1 MRFDLID
8 LRLFLNVHEAG
19 SITAGAAACH
29 MTLASASE
37 RIRGMEQAL
46 GVPLL
51 LRRRQGVD
59 VTPAGRTLV
68 RHARQVL
75 QQMACLHDELGEFGA
90 GLKTHIRLYCN
101 TSALSE
107 HVPGMLAGFLAEHP
121 GVSVELEES
130 SSDEIVDAIR
140 NDMCDIG
147 IVSDAADLE
156 GLESFVFRDDPLALV
171 VAQGDAL
178 AGRKQI
184 AFADAAGRAFVGL
197 SADSALETL
206 LARQAR
212 RLGKSLNY
220 RVRLRS
226 FESVCRMVGWGI
238 GVAVVPRAVAI
249 RCARSAKIRPLA
261 LSDAWASRQLRVCV
275 RQLAALPAPARQL
288 VQTLLASASS

>member
-1 MRFDLID
+1 MRFDLVD
-8 LRLFLNVHEAG
+8 LRLFLNVHETG

-90 GLKTHIRLYCN
+90 GLKAHIRLHCN

-107 HVPGMLAGFLAEHP
+107 HLPGMLGAFLAEHP
-121 GVSVELEES
+121 GISVELEES
-130 SSDEIVDAIR
+130 TSDEIADAIR
-140 NDMCDIG
+140 NDACDIG
-147 IVSDAADLE
+147 IVSDAADLD

-178 AGRKQI
+178 ASRKQI
-184 AFADAAGRAFVGL
+184 AFADVAGRAFVGL
-197 SADSALETL
+197 AADSALETL

-226 FESVCRMVGWGI
+226 FESVCRMVGSGI
-238 GVAVVPRAVAI
+238 GVAVVPRAVGM
-249 RCARSAKIRPLA
+249 RCARSAKIRPLV

-275 RQLAALPAPARQL
+275 RQLAALPGPVRQM
-288 VQTLLASASS
+288 VQMLLASASS

>member
-1 MRFDLID
+1 MRFDLVD

-90 GLKTHIRLYCN
+90 GLKAYIRLHCN

-107 HVPGMLAGFLAEHP
+107 HLPGMLGAFLAEHP

-130 SSDEIVDAIR
+130 SSDEIADAIR
-140 NDMCDIG
+140 NDACDIG
-147 IVSDAADLE
+147 IVSDAADLD

-184 AFADAAGRAFVGL
+184 AFADVAGRAFVGL
-197 SADSALETL
+197 AADSALETL

-226 FESVCRMVGWGI
+226 FESVCRMVGSGI
-238 GVAVVPRAVAI
+238 GVAVVPRAVAM
-249 RCARSAKIRPLA
+249 RCARSAKIRPLV

-275 RQLAALPAPARQL
+275 RQLAALPGPARQM
-288 VQTLLASASS
+288 VQMLLASASS

>member
-1 MRFDLID
+1 MRFDLVD
-8 LRLFLNVHEAG
+8 LRLFLNVHETG

-37 RIRGMEQAL
+37 RIRGMEQTL

-90 GLKTHIRLYCN
+90 GLKAHIRLHCN

-107 HVPGMLAGFLAEHP
+107 HLPGMLGAFLAEHP
-121 GVSVELEES
+121 GISVELEES
-130 SSDEIVDAIR
+130 TSDEIADAIR
-140 NDMCDIG
+140 NDACDIG
-147 IVSDAADLE
+147 IVSDAADLD

-184 AFADAAGRAFVGL
+184 AFADVAGQAFVGL
-197 SADSALETL
+197 AADSALETL

-226 FESVCRMVGWGI
+226 FESVCRMVGSGI
-238 GVAVVPRAVAI
+238 GVAVVPRAVGM
-249 RCARSAKIRPLA
+249 RCARSAKIRPLV

-275 RQLAALPAPARQL
+275 RQLSALPGPARQM
-288 VQTLLASASS
+288 VQMLLASASS

>member
-156 GLESFVFRDDPLALV
+156 GLEGFVFRDDPLALV

-184 AFADAAGRAFVGL
+184 AFADVAGRAFVGL

-226 FESVCRMVGWGI
+226 FESVCRMVGSGI
-238 GVAVVPRAVAI
+238 GVAVVPRAVAQ
-249 RCARSAKIRPLA
+249 RCARSAKIRSLA
-261 LSDAWASRQLRVCV
+261 LTNAWASRQLRVCV
-275 RQLAALPAPARQL
+275 RQLAALPGPARQM
-288 VQTLLASASS
+288 VQMLLASASS